1 MIDRTARRH
10 ETECGPRTAQA
21 KISALSAG
29 KLPSSIAGAAS
40 KTTARTR
47 SLPMPRNQRPR
58 GAIPVQIARKMGAL
72 GGGGPQGP
80 GAVRAW
86 PIFWN
91 RVH

>member
-1 MIDRTARRH
+1 MIDRAAGGMRPSVAPNGASEDLR
-10 ETECGPRTAQA
+10 
-21 KISALSAG
+21 ISAG